1 MSVLIWL
8 SPSEVLAKENMVW
21 KKSWTLLGQ
30 ASAEPPSLEAA
41 RVATLAKPYGS

>member
-21 KKSWTLLGQ
+21 KNFWTLAGH
-30 ASAEPPSLEAA
+30 AAAEPPSLEAV
-41 RVATLAKPYGS
+41 RVATLAKP